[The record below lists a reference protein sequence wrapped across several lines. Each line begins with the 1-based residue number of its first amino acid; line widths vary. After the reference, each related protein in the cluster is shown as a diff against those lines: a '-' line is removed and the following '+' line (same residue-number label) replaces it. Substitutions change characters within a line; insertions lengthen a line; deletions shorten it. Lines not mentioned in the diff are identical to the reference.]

1 MESDFADFKK
11 IGIIG
16 VGQIGGS
23 IALALRK
30 RMKGIKIYGCDT
42 DSRILEKARF
52 LDFKTTR
59 FQEILKCKILIIAT
73 PVLEIIKTLEELERM
88 KYKGIVIDTGSTKK
102 IICERAK
109 NLNLKFTGGHP
120 LAGNEKTAPYAWD
133 ENLFENKMF
142 FLCDVRG
149 DKKLIE
155 FSENF
160 VRKIGAI
167 PLLIEP
173 EYHDRMLALTSHLP
187 YLISF
192 LFLKNS
198 RNKNFEGPG
207 FKSFTRIAN
216 QNPEMFADVILTNR
230 YNIIK
235 NFENI
240 KNKIVEILKIDKR
253 EKLLEVLNE
262 NKKT

>member
-23 IALALRK
+23 IAIALKK
-30 RMKGIKIYGCDT
+30 RIKGMKIYGCDT
-42 DSRILEKARF
+42 DSGILEEMHF

-59 FQEILKCKILIIAT
+59 LKEILKCGILIIAT
-73 PVLEIIKTLEELERM
+73 PVLEIIKILKRLERM
-88 KYKGIVIDTGSTKK
+88 EYKGIVIDTGSTKK

-133 ENLFENKMF
+133 GNLFENKIF
-142 FLCDVRG
+142 FLCDVKK
-149 DKKLIE
+149 DKKLLEICK
-155 FSENF
+155 NF

-167 PLLIEP
+167 PLLIDP

-187 YLISF
+187 YLISL

-198 RNKNFEGPG
+198 KNKNFQGPG
-207 FKSFTRIAN
+207 FKSFVRIAH
-216 QNPEMFADVILTNR
+216 QNPEMFADIILTNKH
-230 YNIIK
+230 NIVK
-235 NFENI
+235 EFESMRNGI
-240 KNKIVEILKIDKR
+240 EQILRINKR
-253 EKLLEVLNE
+253 EKLLEVLSE
-262 NKKT
+262 DKKT